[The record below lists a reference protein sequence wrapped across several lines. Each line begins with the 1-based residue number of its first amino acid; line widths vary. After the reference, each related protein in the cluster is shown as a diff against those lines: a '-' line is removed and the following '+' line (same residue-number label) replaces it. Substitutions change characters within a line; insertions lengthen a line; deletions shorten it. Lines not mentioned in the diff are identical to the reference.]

1 MIAPEQQA
9 QQNEKIGKEPAS
21 KKVKLT
27 TADIADGESVPVPG
41 KTHVMKN
48 VGGVYSC
55 TCSGWKFQSKKIDA
69 RTCKHLQEYCGTVAE
84 QKRLGTVTEGSA
96 AATSKKQQKS
106 SSTEGSKGL
115 FEASNL
121 MLAHAWDV
129 DKHVPTDYGES
140 NISISTY
147 SFQCC
152 KIALSSAFVF
162 LSFYFVTSVWSEKLD
177 GMRALWNGHQLVSR
191 QGNPID
197 APDFFIAGFPADMC
211 LDGEL
216 FAGRAQFQHTVSIAR
231 RQNGGELWRELK
243 FVVFDAPCNPGGFE
257 ERLAA
262 VVEAEFLVLHPHEPC
277 RSAEHLQEEL
287 KRIEALGGEG
297 LMMRRKQSAYKFGR
311 SQVLLKVKTFKDDEA
326 IVYGHQP
333 GKGKHSGRMG
343 ALQCRLKGGV
353 EFKVGTG
360 FSDQERGNPPS
371 IGAVITFR
379 YFELTNAGVPR
390 FPTFVRIRPDVN
402 ASAFV

>member
-1 MIAPEQQA
+1 
-9 QQNEKIGKEPAS
+9 
-21 KKVKLT
+21 
-27 TADIADGESVPVPG
+27 
-41 KTHVMKN
+41 
-48 VGGVYSC
+48 
-55 TCSGWKFQSKKIDA
+55 
-69 RTCKHLQEYCGTVAE
+69 
-84 QKRLGTVTEGSA
+84 
-96 AATSKKQQKS
+96 
-106 SSTEGSKGL
+106 
-115 FEASNL
+115 
-121 MLAHAWDV
+121 
-129 DKHVPTDYGES
+129 
-140 NISISTY
+140 
-147 SFQCC
+147 
-152 KIALSSAFVF
+152 
-162 LSFYFVTSVWSEKLD
+162 
-177 GMRALWNGHQLVSR
+177 MRALWNGHQLVSR
-191 QGNPID
+191 LGNPID

-216 FAGRAQFQHTVSIAR
+216 FAGRAQFQQTVSIAR
-231 RQNGGELWRELK
+231 RQNGGELWRDLR

-262 VVEAEFLVLHPHEPC
+262 VVQAEFLVLHPHEPC

-287 KRIEALGGEG
+287 KRVEALGGEG

-333 GKGKHSGRMG
+333 GKGRHSGRMG
-343 ALQCRLKGGV
+343 ALQCKLKGGI

-360 FSDQERGNPPS
+360 FSDQERGTPPP

-379 YFELTNAGVPR
+379 YFELTNTGVPR